1 MSTIVVILVAIA
13 GGVAIVL
20 QGQATAVMDQRA
32 GTTVSV
38 FATYAIGGLVIAL
51 VMLALRGAR
60 LGDLRG
66 APWWVY
72 LAGLFGLVIVGSIA
86 YSASRI
92 GLVQTFT
99 VLVVTQFV
107 LSGAIDHFGLL
118 GAEARPLT
126 IERLAGLALL
136 LTGTWLVLR

>member
-20 QGQATAVMDQRA
+20 QGQATAVMDERA
-32 GTTVSV
+32 GTIVSV
-38 FATYAIGGLVIAL
+38 FATYALGGLAITL
-51 VMLALRGAR
+51 IMLGLRGAR

-86 YSASRI
+86 FSVSRI

-107 LSGAIDHFGLL
+107 LSAAIDHFGLL
-118 GAEARPLT
+118 GAEVRQLG
-126 IERLAGLALL
+126 IERLTGVGLL
-136 LTGTWLVLR
+136 LVGTWMVLR

>member
-20 QGQATAVMDQRA
+20 QGQATALMDQRA

-38 FATYAIGGLVIAL
+38 FVTYALGGAAIAL
-51 VMLALRGAR
+51 AMLGLKGAR

-86 YSASRI
+86 YSVSRI

-107 LSGAIDHFGLL
+107 LSAAIDHFGLL
-118 GAEARPLT
+118 GADVRQLSLV
-126 IERLAGLALL
+126 RLSGITLL
-136 LTGTWLVLR
+136 LLGTWLVLR